1 VFRRRVRDLDHEVI
15 FQDASSEVKRSRWE
29 EYRWKREFFSFWL
42 VRFTERPDFPYL
54 MKAVVTVMPKPAI
67 LDPAGVATGR
77 AMEHLGL
84 KGVRSVRIGKSIE
97 IEVDGADEKQLHEIA
112 HDLLSNPVVEDYKLE
127 ILS

>member
-1 VFRRRVRDLDHEVI
+1 
-15 FQDASSEVKRSRWE
+15 
-29 EYRWKREFFSFWL
+29 
-42 VRFTERPDFPYL
+42 

-97 IEVDGADEKQLHEIA
+97 IEVDGATEAQLHEIA
-112 HDLLSNPVVEDYKLE
+112 HDLLSNPVVVDYKLQ

>member
-1 VFRRRVRDLDHEVI
+1 
-15 FQDASSEVKRSRWE
+15 
-29 EYRWKREFFSFWL
+29 
-42 VRFTERPDFPYL
+42 

-97 IEVDGADEKQLHEIA
+97 IEVDDATEAQLHEIA
-112 HDLLSNPVVEDYKLE
+112 HDLLSNPVVEDYKLQ

>member
-1 VFRRRVRDLDHEVI
+1 
-15 FQDASSEVKRSRWE
+15 
-29 EYRWKREFFSFWL
+29 
-42 VRFTERPDFPYL
+42 

-67 LDPAGVATGR
+67 LDPAGVATAR

-84 KGVRSVRIGKSIE
+84 KGVHSVRIGKSIE
-97 IEVDGADEKQLHEIA
+97 IEIDGADPSSLTGQLHEIC

>member
-1 VFRRRVRDLDHEVI
+1 
-15 FQDASSEVKRSRWE
+15 
-29 EYRWKREFFSFWL
+29 
-42 VRFTERPDFPYL
+42 

-67 LDPAGVATGR
+67 LDPAGVATAR

-84 KGVRSVRIGKSIE
+84 KGVHSVRIGKSIE
-97 IEVDGADEKQLHEIA
+97 IEIDGADPSSLTERLHEIC

>member
-1 VFRRRVRDLDHEVI
+1 
-15 FQDASSEVKRSRWE
+15 
-29 EYRWKREFFSFWL
+29 
-42 VRFTERPDFPYL
+42 

-67 LDPAGVATGR
+67 LDPAGVAAAR

-97 IEVDGADEKQLHEIA
+97 IEVDEADEKQLHEIA
-112 HDLLSNPVVEDYKLE
+112 HDLLSNPVVEDYKLT

>member
-1 VFRRRVRDLDHEVI
+1 
-15 FQDASSEVKRSRWE
+15 
-29 EYRWKREFFSFWL
+29 
-42 VRFTERPDFPYL
+42 

-97 IEVDGADEKQLHEIA
+97 IEVDGATEQQLHEIA
-112 HDLLSNPVVEDYKLE
+112 HDLLSNPVVEDYSLR

>member
-1 VFRRRVRDLDHEVI
+1 
-15 FQDASSEVKRSRWE
+15 
-29 EYRWKREFFSFWL
+29 
-42 VRFTERPDFPYL
+42 

-67 LDPAGVATGR
+67 LDPAGVAAGR

-84 KGVRSVRIGKSIE
+84 KGVCSVRIGKSIE
-97 IEVDGADEKQLHEIA
+97 IEIDGADHPGLTEQLHEIA

>member
-1 VFRRRVRDLDHEVI
+1 
-15 FQDASSEVKRSRWE
+15 
-29 EYRWKREFFSFWL
+29 
-42 VRFTERPDFPYL
+42 

-67 LDPAGVATGR
+67 LDPAGVAAGR
-77 AMEHLGL
+77 AMDHLGL

-97 IEVDGADEKQLHEIA
+97 IEVDGADEKQLHEIC

>member
-1 VFRRRVRDLDHEVI
+1 MITPRRFGLSSGASPPI
-15 FQDASSEVKRSRWE
+15 F
-29 EYRWKREFFSFWL
+29 FFF
-42 VRFTERPDFPYL
+42 

-67 LDPAGVATGR
+67 LDPAGVATGQ

-97 IEVDGADEKQLHEIA
+97 IEVDGASEKQLHEIA

>member
-1 VFRRRVRDLDHEVI
+1 MGI
-15 FQDASSEVKRSRWE
+15 P
-29 EYRWKREFFSFWL
+29 FWL
-42 VRFTERPDFPYL
+42 VPTSTKSDFCL
-54 MKAVVTVMPKPAI
+54 FMKAIVTVMPKPAI

-97 IEVDGADEKQLHEIA
+97 IEVDGATEAQLHEIA
-112 HDLLSNPVVEDYKLE
+112 RDLLSNPVVEDYKLQ

>member
-1 VFRRRVRDLDHEVI
+1 
-15 FQDASSEVKRSRWE
+15 
-29 EYRWKREFFSFWL
+29 
-42 VRFTERPDFPYL
+42 

-67 LDPAGVATGR
+67 LDPAGVATGQ

-97 IEVDGADEKQLHEIA
+97 IDGASEKQLHEIA

>member
-1 VFRRRVRDLDHEVI
+1 
-15 FQDASSEVKRSRWE
+15 
-29 EYRWKREFFSFWL
+29 
-42 VRFTERPDFPYL
+42 

-112 HDLLSNPVVEDYKLE
+112 HDLLSNPVVEDYKLD

>member
-1 VFRRRVRDLDHEVI
+1 
-15 FQDASSEVKRSRWE
+15 
-29 EYRWKREFFSFWL
+29 
-42 VRFTERPDFPYL
+42 

-67 LDPAGVATGR
+67 LDPAGVATAR

-84 KGVRSVRIGKSIE
+84 KGVHSVRIGKSIE
-97 IEVDGADEKQLHEIA
+97 IEIDGADLSSLTEQLHEIC

>member
-1 VFRRRVRDLDHEVI
+1 
-15 FQDASSEVKRSRWE
+15 
-29 EYRWKREFFSFWL
+29 
-42 VRFTERPDFPYL
+42 

-67 LDPAGVATGR
+67 LDPAGVAAGR

-97 IEVDGADEKQLHEIA
+97 IEIEGVDSKHLEEKLHEIS

>member
-1 VFRRRVRDLDHEVI
+1 LEDV
-15 FQDASSEVKRSRWE
+15 SP
-29 EYRWKREFFSFWL
+29 FWL
-42 VRFTERPDFPYL
+42 VEEDITTDFDHF

-67 LDPAGVATGR
+67 LDPAGVAAGR

-97 IEVDGADEKQLHEIA
+97 IEIDNTDEKQLHEIA

-127 ILS
+127 ILP

>member
-1 VFRRRVRDLDHEVI
+1 M
-15 FQDASSEVKRSRWE
+15 
-29 EYRWKREFFSFWL
+29 KRENEDEKAREVAWVSEFSTFFISPFTFWSFCL
-42 VRFTERPDFPYL
+42 VPLLSKPDFPPF

-84 KGVRSVRIGKSIE
+84 KGVRSIRIGKSIE
-97 IEVDGADEKQLHEIA
+97 IEVDGADEKQLHEIC

>member
-1 VFRRRVRDLDHEVI
+1 
-15 FQDASSEVKRSRWE
+15 
-29 EYRWKREFFSFWL
+29 
-42 VRFTERPDFPYL
+42 

-67 LDPAGVATGR
+67 LDPAGVATGL

-112 HDLLSNPVVEDYKLE
+112 HDLLSNPVVEDYNLT
-127 ILS
+127 ILP